1 MGTNFRKSSPSG
13 IVKSN
18 KDRERLIFI
27 ATAGLAFSLVVIFI
41 VVLTAKRDADA
52 KQDQQQI
59 EEAMLPEA
67 IGTVTLYTV
76 DRTIPAGTKLSNVEF
91 RKIYWPRNEVPSG
104 AVRDLVELKRYYA
117 KREIKPSIPLTRED
131 LSRDPVKYSLP
142 LTPGNRAVTI
152 EVDAIS
158 GLEGHALPG
167 TRVDIVLTY
176 NSDGNL
182 TSKVIV
188 QNARVLSYG
197 GDQTPVGQRMA
208 ISQPMA
214 PKRTITLDV
223 SPQDALKIQTSRQ
236 LGRLSLLLRS
246 PDDNTPYRNLEVD
259 KSAIEGNVRKP
270 TKENKACR
278 SGTMKMDGKEYI
290 LDCDGNISEL
300 LNPNEP

>member
-1 MGTNFRKSSPSG
+1 MGTNSRKTPPTG
-13 IVKSN
+13 IVKTGG
-18 KDRERLIFI
+18 DRERLIFI

-41 VVLTAKRDADA
+41 VVLTARRDADA
-52 KQDQQQI
+52 KQEKQEI

-76 DRTIPAGTKLSNVEF
+76 DRSIPAGTKLSNVEF
-91 RKIYWPRNEVPSG
+91 RKVYWPRNDVPSG

-117 KREIKPSIPLTRED
+117 KREIKPSVPLTRQD

-176 NSDGNL
+176 TSEGNL
-182 TSKVIV
+182 TSRVIV

-197 GDQTPVGQRMA
+197 GDQTPVSQRMA
-208 ISQPMA
+208 ISRPMA

-223 SPQDALKIQTSRQ
+223 APQDALKIQTSRQ

-246 PDDNTPYRNLEVD
+246 PDDNTPYRNLEMD
-259 KSAIEGNVRKP
+259 KSDIEGNVRRAP
-270 TKENKACR
+270 KEKKACR
-278 SGTMKMDGKEYI
+278 RGTMKMDGKEYI
-290 LDCDGNISEL
+290 LDCDGTISEIV
-300 LNPNEP
+300 NPDEP

>member
-1 MGTNFRKSSPSG
+1 MRKSPPTG
-13 IVKSN
+13 IVKTRG
-18 KDRERLIFI
+18 DRERLIFI

-41 VVLTAKRDADA
+41 VVLTARRDADA
-52 KQDQQQI
+52 KQEQQVQ
-59 EEAMLPEA
+59 EAMLPEA

-76 DRTIPAGTKLSNVEF
+76 DRSIPTGTKLSSVEF
-91 RKIYWPRNEVPSG
+91 RKVYWPRNEVPTG
-104 AVRDLVELKRYYA
+104 AIRDIVELKRYYA
-117 KREIKPSIPLTRED
+117 KREIKPSVPITSED
-131 LSRDPVKYSLP
+131 LSRDPVRYSLP

-176 NSDGNL
+176 TVDGGL

-197 GDQTPVGQRMA
+197 GDQTPVGQQMA
-208 ISQPMA
+208 ISRPMTT
-214 PKRTITLDV
+214 KRTITLDA

-246 PDDNTPYRNLEVD
+246 PDDNAPYRNLEVD
-259 KSAIEGNVRKP
+259 RASIDGNTQQKP
-270 TKENKACR
+270 ASKTKACR
-278 SGTMKMDGKEYI
+278 KGTMRMDGKEYI
-290 LDCDGNISEL
+290 LDCDGNISEIV
-300 LNPNEP
+300 NPNEP